1 MVPKV
6 LALFN
11 SVSRLLVQYRASN
24 LSQNLTHFPR
34 RDDIEFVVALL
45 NVLSESKR
53 FSGSGRLVEIYEKIG
68 LRSLLTFICWPLPE
82 QRLCN

>member
-53 FSGSGRLVEIYEKIG
+53 FSGSGRLVEI
-68 LRSLLTFICWPLPE
+68 
-82 QRLCN
+82 